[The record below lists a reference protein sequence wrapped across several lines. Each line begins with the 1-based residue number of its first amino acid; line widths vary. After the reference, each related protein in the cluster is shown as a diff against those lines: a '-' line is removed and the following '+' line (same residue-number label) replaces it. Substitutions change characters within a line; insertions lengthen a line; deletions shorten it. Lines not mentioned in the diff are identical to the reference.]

1 MLKKL
6 TILLVFA
13 LLLVPNTLAIQGDLD
28 LDGDV
33 DFDDFFKFADQFG
46 STGNADFNGNGVVDF
61 NDFLMF
67 TNTFGDGEPNASPVI
82 NEIAGSRTVSE
93 GQTVTL
99 QVQASDAENDHLTYS
114 INSNRFI
121 QNGNSFAWQTNHQNE
136 GTYTFRVT
144 VSDATNSAIQDVT
157 INVLHADEPSK
168 TADFNGDGRVDF
180 DDFFLFADRFGSNIN
195 QFDLNNNG
203 RVDYDDFFMFADGFG
218 ESVEQQP
225 IVGPTTAD
233 LNGDGV
239 INFADFEIFVNEFGN
254 GNNGDLNNDGRVDY
268 DDFFLFVDQFGQVIQ
283 IPDDPQL
290 ISNSDP
296 RNNAERVNSRLRT
309 FSFDSAVSLGQ
320 QVQYELYLIK
330 GGNFNDNSANIAAL
344 NDIKD
349 ISNNQPVR
357 TFTSSS
363 SRPLVTL
370 ENMQSYTIYYWRIKA
385 TTQNGEVSIGPVWKF
400 FTHGATANPSE
411 EFVPPAVDNQ
421 KPIANI
427 LSPVTAG
434 SAYTNGKGAFV
445 PFKGSGSDVD
455 GSIMSYEWLIEGI
468 THVKGA
474 DKNSIMVDL
483 QNTPGNYLVQFRV
496 QDDKG
501 LWSEWTSFNLNI
513 VNKFAPNRP
522 SNPDPSDRSN
532 PQFSSIFQPYGGL
545 GFSATGGDRDSTS
558 GVYRIQISTSPDM
571 SQIIEDKVINVNEN
585 FNTANPNMGISNSNF
600 VQGRNF
606 WWRVVATDSDG
617 LTTYSPVWTFGPGV
631 TPISITQVPPADDTF
646 TPGNGGSGPSDGG
659 SGPSGGGPSG
669 GTTPTGNVAP
679 VLTVTDKTV
688 NELQTLTFAVTA
700 TDANGDS
707 LIFGASGLPSGA
719 SFAGQTFTWTPTVS
733 QSGNYQV
740 TFTASDG
747 KGGVDTKTITI
758 TVNNINQ
765 GPVLNPISNINVNE
779 GQTAVILA
787 IATDIDNDPITYS
800 ISDSRFK
807 QESPGRFVWAT
818 WFDNEGV
825 FSVTVTASTPDG
837 LSDSK
842 VVRVEIDDTKVR
854 HPRVEVKQPVV
865 LNEGLVTDD
874 LELYINVFNNGNTDD
889 MDTMV
894 VVRIPELDIYEPVGI
909 FSLDSGSKYIDV
921 VRIDLS
927 NAVSG
932 KEYYFIV
939 EAENNKA
946 KDTKY
951 GSFIVA

>member
-1 MLKKL
+1 MGSEPEHQP
-6 TILLVFA
+6 ILGCTDSNA
-13 LLLVPNTLAIQGDLD
+13 LNYNSEATQDN
-28 LDGDV
+28 
-33 DFDDFFKFADQFG
+33 G
-46 STGNADFNGNGVVDF
+46 SCQY
-61 NDFLMF
+61 LQPEPEQE
-67 TNTFGDGEPNASPVI
+67 TNP
-82 NEIAGSRTVSE
+82 
-93 GQTVTL
+93 
-99 QVQASDAENDHLTYS
+99 
-114 INSNRFI
+114 
-121 QNGNSFAWQTNHQNE
+121 
-136 GTYTFRVT
+136 
-144 VSDATNSAIQDVT
+144 
-157 INVLHADEPSK
+157 
-168 TADFNGDGRVDF
+168 DFNGDGRVDY

-195 QFDLNNNG
+195 NDG
-203 RVDYDDFFMFADGFG
+203 RVDYDDFFLFADGFG
-218 ESVEQQP
+218 ETVTQP
-225 IVGPTTAD
+225 ITPPPIGQPATEQPATAD

-483 QNTPGNYLVQFRV
+483 QNTHGNYLVQFRV

-501 LWSEWTSFNLNI
+501 LWSEWVSFNLNI

-522 SNPDPSDRSN
+522 SNPDPADRSN

-545 GFSATGGDRDSTS
+545 TFSASGGDRDSTS
-558 GVYRIQISTSPDM
+558 GTYRIQISTSSDM
-571 SQIIEDKVINVNEN
+571 SQVFEDKVINVNEN
-585 FNTANPNMGISNSNF
+585 FNTANPNMGISSSNF

-606 WWRVVATDSDG
+606 WWRVVATDNDG
-617 LTTYSPVWTFGPGV
+617 LTTYSQVWTFGPGV
-631 TPISITQVPPADDTF
+631 VSSITITQVPPADDTF
-646 TPGNGGSGPSDGG
+646 SGAGNS
-659 SGPSGGGPSG
+659 
-669 GTTPTGNVAP
+669 AP
-679 VLTVTDKTV
+679 VLTVTNKNV
-688 NELQTLTFAVTA
+688 NEGQTLTFQATA
-700 TDANGDS
+700 TDADGDS
-707 LIFGASGLPSGA
+707 LTFGASGLPSGA

-733 QSGNYQV
+733 QSGNYPV
-740 TFTASDG
+740 TFTVSDG

-758 TVNNINQ
+758 TVNNVNQ

-787 IATDIDNDPITYS
+787 IATDIDNDPITY
-800 ISDSRFK
+800 
-807 QESPGRFVWAT
+807 
-818 WFDNEGV
+818 
-825 FSVTVTASTPDG
+825 
-837 LSDSK
+837 
-842 VVRVEIDDTKVR
+842 
-854 HPRVEVKQPVV
+854 
-865 LNEGLVTDD
+865 
-874 LELYINVFNNGNTDD
+874 
-889 MDTMV
+889 
-894 VVRIPELDIYEPVGI
+894 
-909 FSLDSGSKYIDV
+909 
-921 VRIDLS
+921 
-927 NAVSG
+927 
-932 KEYYFIV
+932 
-939 EAENNKA
+939 
-946 KDTKY
+946 
-951 GSFIVA
+951 

>member
-6 TILLVFA
+6 TILFVLA
-13 LLLVPNTLAIQGDLD
+13 LLLVQNTMAITTSGPVAGTPDEPSLPD
-28 LDGDV
+28 
-33 DFDDFFKFADQFG
+33 
-46 STGNADFNGNGVVDF
+46 ADFNNDGVVDLTDF
-61 NDFLMF
+61 FIFTDNFGGDLAEYDLNNDGIVNLTDFFLFVDNYGMGSEPEHQPILGCTDSNALNYNSEATQDNGSCQYLQPEPEQE
-67 TNTFGDGEPNASPVI
+67 TNP
-82 NEIAGSRTVSE
+82 
-93 GQTVTL
+93 
-99 QVQASDAENDHLTYS
+99 
-114 INSNRFI
+114 
-121 QNGNSFAWQTNHQNE
+121 
-136 GTYTFRVT
+136 
-144 VSDATNSAIQDVT
+144 
-157 INVLHADEPSK
+157 
-168 TADFNGDGRVDF
+168 DFNGDGRVDY

-195 QFDLNNNG
+195 NDG
-203 RVDYDDFFMFADGFG
+203 RVDYDDFFLFADGFG
-218 ESVEQQP
+218 ETVTQP
-225 IVGPTTAD
+225 ITPPPIGQPATEQPATAD

-268 DDFFLFVDQFGQVIQ
+268 DDFFLFVDQFGQIIQ
-283 IPDDPQL
+283 IPDAPQL
-290 ISNSDP
+290 ISNPDP
-296 RNNAERVNSRLRT
+296 RDNAERVNSRLRT
-309 FSFDSAVSLGQ
+309 FSFGSAVSLGQ

-330 GGNFNDNSANIAAL
+330 GGNFNDNSANNAAL
-344 NDIKD
+344 DDIKD